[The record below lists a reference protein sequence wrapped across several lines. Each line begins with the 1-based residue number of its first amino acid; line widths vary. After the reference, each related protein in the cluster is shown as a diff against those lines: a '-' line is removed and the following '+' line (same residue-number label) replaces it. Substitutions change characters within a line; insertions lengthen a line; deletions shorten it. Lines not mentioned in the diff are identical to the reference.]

1 MIVRRYKKWAP
12 LVLPI
17 LISALKDS
25 DIDTVKGALHTLRL
39 STIEHTLA
47 RNWDFIEDYVIAV
60 FEAFDNFDRVI
71 LPHDDVNCSPLF
83 KTMLYLLFHHWGG
96 IIKPKHGKIVW
107 TNRFTSISGR
117 QRRLMKR

>member
-1 MIVRRYKKWAP
+1 MIIRRYKKWAH

-47 RNWDFIEDYVIAV
+47 RNWNFTEDYVMAV
-60 FEAFDNFDRVI
+60 FEAFDNFDRVL
-71 LPHDDVNCSPLF
+71 LPHHDVNCSLLF
-83 KTMLYLLFHHWGG
+83 KIMLYLLFRRWGG
-96 IIKPKHGKIVW
+96 IIKPKHGKTVW
-107 TNRFTSISGR
+107 TNRFTNLSD
-117 QRRLMKR
+117 L